1 MLQLVIHNHIFS
13 LYRHPLFLLSITM
26 LYDWEVVPIIVK
38 EDLKYIA
45 QYAGDGRQLV
55 TEILVVKKLKLF
67 VDNYGVEH
75 KE

>member
-1 MLQLVIHNHIFS
+1 M
-13 LYRHPLFLLSITM
+13 
-26 LYDWEVVPIIVK
+26 K

-45 QYAGDGRQLV
+45 QYVGNGRQLV